1 LIWYFALLAMGCINY
16 SFRNIVI
23 ALILINVLYI
33 LDALM
38 YYLNILS
45 FLKPFPEIRK
55 YYRTKILYVACLP
68 FYNLFAFFVRFAGI
82 INSIERKSTW
92 KTKTFTEERKE
103 FTETVGKDFIVLP
116 YLRKSVKK
124 VLEKSEDKNVIQT
137 VQI

>member
-1 LIWYFALLAMGCINY
+1 LIWYFALLAMGCMNY